1 MTAENPAFTIVLIF
15 GHRNTV
21 AVNSCEVHMRAGC
34 ADLLGHLQ
42 TLALT
47 VGRSKCQSAAE
58 VENEF
63 IDHVDIPA
71 EAAGSNNNAFRS
83 SDIKGLAVGLG
94 FNAQNFICFSVG
106 DQFNNL
112 SIELDVDTDLLSI
125 LKKYVNILCT
135 GMFVAS
141 VHTFETESGI
151 GLRCENNTV
160 VG

>member
-1 MTAENPAFTIVLIF
+1 MTAENPAFAIVLIF

-42 TLALT
+42 TLAFT

-112 SIELDVDTDLLSI
+112 SIELDVDTDLLREA
-125 LKKYVNILCT
+125 L
-135 GMFVAS
+135 
-141 VHTFETESGI
+141 
-151 GLRCENNTV
+151 
-160 VG
+160 